1 MNETWSLPDS
11 RVRCPSW
18 RSPTCQ
24 LKRWTTSP
32 RGGCWT
38 LMSRTKRATRRI
50 HGSWAQKVLN
60 KFEKNA
66 FHCSILIWQVQKWP
80 LRGQGRGPPWLVE
93 DLETRVPHLDKACEE
108 VSLRSSNEHADIV
121 HSLIISYGKLPFEYT
136 YWKGSMIN
144 RLSNL
149 INRNRSAAKISQVLC
164 SRVHSL
170 CR

>member
-1 MNETWSLPDS
+1 MERSKDDQEAWTRPGLCQTPEWDVLLGEA
-11 RVRCPSW
+11 SW
-18 RSPTCQ
+18 RGEQ
-24 LKRWTTSP
+24 QAQEEAVGLW
-32 RGGCWT
+32 

-108 VSLRSSNEHADIV
+108 VSLRSSNEHAGRAG
-121 HSLIISYGKLPFEYT
+121 L
-136 YWKGSMIN
+136 
-144 RLSNL
+144 RLDGL
-149 INRNRSAAKISQVLC
+149 AAKQEKTLFVRRMCKHATPL
-164 SRVHSL
+164 
-170 CR
+170 